1 MVAWPIAEKENDVTV
16 DRSILSDAPRLLTV
30 GRINLDLFADSCGTG
45 LVDATSFHASVG
57 GSPTN
62 TAIAARRLGVPSIV
76 LTGVGADPVGD
87 LAVALLASTGVCVDA
102 VQRIEGA
109 LTSAA
114 FLATLSA
121 DDGERVFYRREAA
134 DTQVDPAAVDDL
146 PWDAIEIVVLSADS
160 LASGTTPRA
169 VARVASYAREH
180 AIPVWWDLDLRPST
194 WRDPADYGR
203 ATVAALDGADLVI
216 GTEEEFA
223 ALLGAGPEA
232 SRADVMDL
240 ARTFSS
246 PSTILKRGPR
256 GALMFECGVE
266 VVDVAA
272 VALEPVCTVGGGDST
287 TGALVA
293 ARLAGMSWRDAL
305 ALAMRAAAH
314 TVMQPG
320 CSEGF
325 PTPADLGLGTSLSAG
340 PGRAVDRS
348 DR

>member
-1 MVAWPIAEKENDVTV
+1 M
-16 DRSILSDAPRLLTV
+16 
-30 GRINLDLFADSCGTG
+30 GRINLDLFADSHGTG
-45 LVDATSFHASVG
+45 LVGATCFRPSVG

-76 LTGVGADPVGD
+76 LTAVAADPVGD
-87 LAVALLASTGVCVDA
+87 LAISRLASTGVSVAA
-102 VQRIEGA
+102 VQRVEGA
-109 LTSAA
+109 LTSTA

-121 DDGERVFYRREAA
+121 DHGERVFYRREAA
-134 DTQVDPAAVDDL
+134 DTLVDPAAVDDL
-146 PWDAIEIVVLSADS
+146 PWEAIEVVVLSADS
-160 LASGTTPRA
+160 LAAGTTPQA
-169 VARVASYAREH
+169 VARVAAYARDR

-203 ATVAALDGADLVI
+203 TTVPALDGADLVI

-223 ALLGAGPEA
+223 ALLGAGPDA
-232 SRADVMDL
+232 SPAQVRDL
-240 ARTFSS
+240 ARTFPA

-256 GALMFECGVE
+256 GALLFEGGEE

-293 ARLAGMSWRDAL
+293 ARLAGMAWEDAL
-305 ALAMRAAAH
+305 DLAMRAAAH

-325 PTPADLGLGTSLSAG
+325 PVPADLGLDLGVV
-340 PGRAVDRS
+340 AVR
-348 DR
+348 R